1 MRQHNGTQMLCKESE
16 REITQMQF
24 LWSYSFLKILHKI
37 TMALLITPL
46 IDDFQ

>member
-1 MRQHNGTQMLCKESE
+1 MLCKESD

-24 LWSYSFLKILHKI
+24 LGSYTCSFLKMLHKI
-37 TMALLITPL
+37 TMALLMTPL